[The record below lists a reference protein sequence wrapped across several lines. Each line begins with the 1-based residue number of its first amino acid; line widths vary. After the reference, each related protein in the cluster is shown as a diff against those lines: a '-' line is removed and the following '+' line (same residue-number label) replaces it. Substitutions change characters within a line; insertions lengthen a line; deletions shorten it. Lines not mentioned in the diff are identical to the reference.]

1 MRTHQL
7 VNEPNR
13 YLVELIPAENGYADI
28 RALSDRARSAAGDL
42 SRKGRPIRFLRSL
55 FVPEDGT
62 CYLLFESESMQ
73 AVLEAGRIAALR
85 LGSVSQTL
93 LLPET

>member
-1 MRTHQL
+1 MRTHQV
-7 VNEPNR
+7 VNEPR
-13 YLVELIPAENGYADI
+13 RSLVELIPVENGYADI
-28 RALSDRARSAAGDL
+28 QTLSDRARSAAGDL

-62 CYLLFESESMQ
+62 CYLLFESGSMHE
-73 AVLEAGRIAALR
+73 VLEAGRLAALP